1 LNGRCGTLAARFL
14 PGRVSFRASKLSRA
28 IRFNSYRVSKLSRA
42 IRFNSY
48 RVSKLS
54 RANRFNSY
62 RVSKLSRAHRR
73 RRTRKDNKKPESVI
87 PIPV

>member
-1 LNGRCGTLAARFL
+1 MNGRCGTLAARFL
-14 PGRVSFRASKLSRA
+14 PGRVSFRA
-28 IRFNSYRVSKLSRA
+28 
-42 IRFNSY
+42 
-48 RVSKLS
+48 SKLS

>member
-1 LNGRCGTLAARFL
+1 MNGRCGTLAARFL
-14 PGRVSFRASKLSRA
+14 PGRVSFRA
-28 IRFNSYRVSKLSRA
+28 SKLSRA